1 MEEVA
6 RLSGYN
12 NIPTSFPEMPAEART
27 PARRLEFR
35 NRLKRLMS
43 GFGFT
48 ETITYSFDS
57 ELSRDRLRLKKKD
70 PRRELIHILNPLIED
85 QAVMRTS
92 LVTGLV
98 ETAVYNIDQQI
109 KNIKILLFKLLC
121 YNNSAVDF
129 IIFLFILL
137 FYAK

>member
-1 MEEVA
+1 MGIEPNAKRIKNLLESIEFKVDKISSQDGNDRLDVTAPTFRVDISRPEDLMEEVA

-35 NRLKRLMS
+35 NRLKRLMN

-57 ELSRDRLRLKKKD
+57 ELSRERLRLKKKD
-70 PRRELIHILNPLIED
+70 PVGD
-85 QAVMRTS
+85 S
-92 LVTGLV
+92 
-98 ETAVYNIDQQI
+98 
-109 KNIKILLFKLLC
+109 
-121 YNNSAVDF
+121 F
-129 IIFLFILL
+129 IF
-137 FYAK
+137 